1 MKFVLK
7 KVLSLQI
14 ENRNAL
20 PCVIIMIT
28 GLLGDRVADLDPSK
42 FFY

>member
-7 KVLSLQI
+7 KVLPLQI

-20 PCVIIMIT
+20 PCVIIEKNRLV
-28 GLLGDRVADLDPSK
+28 G
-42 FFY
+42 